1 MAARHAPP
9 REKREGGKKE
19 KQEMDV
25 DLFYFSPLSLA
36 FPPSLFRESWKY
48 SSLGQEMSF

>member
-25 DLFYFSPLSLA
+25 DLFYFSPPTLA
-36 FPPSLFRESWKY
+36 FPLRFFV
-48 SSLGQEMSF
+48 SLGNIPL